1 MSRALRPRTTEGQAV
16 QDGRETL
23 AAACQV
29 AGIAAVGLLATGYLI
44 DLAFDTDI
52 LSILTQGMLAAF
64 ACALIFAVWSGQ
76 EE

>member
-1 MSRALRPRTTEGQAV
+1 M

-29 AGIAAVGLLATGYLI
+29 AGISAVGLLLPGYLI

-52 LSILTQGMLAAF
+52 LSILMQAMLAAF
-64 ACALIFAVWSGQ
+64 GCALIFAVWTSQ
-76 EE
+76 EDS